1 MKPTKLFLLI
11 FLLSFATMA
20 NAQVKVTNILGVS
33 PSLTHTF
40 NASNSPFSLV
50 LDRNY
55 LVDNSDYVYYN
66 KLIKAPDFT
75 SYQIPIRFSKE
86 QSNNFFIN
94 FTAGF
99 GQDYYSSTL
108 TYKATDITDFSSEY
122 QYIKEEVDAYNIF
135 GQLSIG
141 KAIYFLPEKKLM
153 VMPCLGGFW
162 GLYEYER
169 VLSSDDKFLFFNNS
183 ESSAGYKS
191 IAGINLGLSINYQM
205 TKHFGLGLNF
215 NDIVRFYKLELKK
228 EYTIGEPQKSS
239 QMELNLNFTPR
250 ISLLYYFKSKA
261 GIFY

>member
-1 MKPTKLFLLI
+1 MKPTKFRLLTLI
-11 FLLSFATMA
+11 FIFTISA

-50 LDRNY
+50 LDRSY
-55 LVDNSDYVYYN
+55 LVDDGDYVYYN
-66 KLIKAPDFT
+66 KLLKAPDFT
-75 SYQIPIRFSKE
+75 SYQIPISFSKE
-86 QSNNFFIN
+86 QSNNFFLN

-108 TYKATDITDFSSEY
+108 TYIAVDMTDFSSEY
-122 QYIKEEVDAYNIF
+122 HYIKEEVNAFNIF

-141 KAIYFLPEKKLM
+141 KAIYFMPEKKLM
-153 VMPCLGGFW
+153 AMPCLGGFW

-169 VLSSDDKFLFFNNS
+169 TLSSDDKFLFFNNS
-183 ESSAGYKS
+183 ESSVGYKS
-191 IAGINLGLSINYQM
+191 IAGINLDLSINYQM

-215 NDIVRFYKLELKK
+215 NDIVRFYNLELKK

-239 QMELNLNFTPR
+239 QMELNLNFAPR